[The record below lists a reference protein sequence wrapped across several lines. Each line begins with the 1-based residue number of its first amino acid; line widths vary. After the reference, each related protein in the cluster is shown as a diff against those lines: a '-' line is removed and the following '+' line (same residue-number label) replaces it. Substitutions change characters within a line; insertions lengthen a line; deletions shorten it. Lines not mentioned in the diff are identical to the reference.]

1 MPTIE
6 LDHVS
11 KIYKPR
17 YWKRRGMDQDL
28 GVMDVD
34 LTIKQGEFVF
44 VVGDSGSGK
53 STLLQLIAG
62 QTKPTRGKVYVDKK
76 DLNWMM
82 KMSRNRASPPGLG
95 LFSPGPGSYGG
106 SPSRRQCWRRWSDF
120 PPPSVSG
127 SG

>member
-17 YWKRRGMDQDL
+17 YWRRRGVEQDL

-82 KMSRNRASPPGLG
+82 KMSRNRAAVMFGKIWQDPTLI
-95 LFSPGPGSYGG
+95 
-106 SPSRRQCWRRWSDF
+106 RKRT
-120 PPPSVSG
+120 V
-127 SG
+127 

>member
-62 QTKPTRGKVYVDKK
+62 QTKPTRGKV
-76 DLNWMM
+76 
-82 KMSRNRASPPGLG
+82 P
-95 LFSPGPGSYGG
+95 
-106 SPSRRQCWRRWSDF
+106 PSRRRPAWIWAC
-120 PPPSVSG
+120 
-127 SG
+127 